1 MEQTNA
7 AKKKEL
13 KETLMHRALAIL
25 LMLQNSMELANL
37 NFLSLR
43 ILSVSRSLFMPIA
56 VAVALQK

>member
-13 KETLMHRALAIL
+13 KETLMHRALAML

-43 ILSVSRSLFMPIA
+43 ILSVS
-56 VAVALQK
+56 